1 MNTEER
7 NKIDNFIELF
17 KNFKQKQQQQKLR
30 GLNDFNLFTTL
41 LKASDEVRLHSRFL
55 NFLLNPNGEH
65 CQGSLFLDLFL
76 EKCGLADFLDTSN
89 TSVFAEYN
97 SIDLYL
103 TDGNNH
109 IIIENKIW
117 AGDQQKQIKRYIETI
132 KEENKDINLT
142 ENLVVIYLSLDREE
156 PTDYSLYNSI
166 TEKQNGFYVENGF
179 LVAIKDGLKTVE
191 KYKFK
196 SINYN
201 NQIKKWLKASLQEVG
216 NITNLSF
223 AITQYQ
229 EVVERLDG
237 TYKNKI
243 MSFKEYLKYENK
255 NKYNKL
261 ELMKTMKEISDEYPD
276 FRKETIKS
284 FLEQAMKNLK
294 EKFEDH
300 KWQVVDKEI
309 SGGKQYESFII
320 QQAENANF
328 VFRFEFE
335 KKDFYESIWGIF
347 SIDAYK
353 NEENKKDV
361 KVLRENQSI
370 KEKLKKLKDDK
381 ILTRES
387 DLWLK
392 YGLYQNDLWD
402 KIIAE
407 GGVKKAVEGFIKQF
421 MGIFKSCECIIIR
434 CNEILEQKK

>member
-1 MNTEER
+1 M
-7 NKIDNFIELF
+7 
-17 KNFKQKQQQQKLR
+17 R

-201 NQIKKWLKASLQEVG
+201 NQIKKWLEASLQEVG

-229 EVVERLDG
+229 EVIERLDG

-243 MSFKEYLKYENK
+243 MSFKEYLKDADK
-255 NKYNKL
+255 KKYNKL
-261 ELMKTMKEISDEYPD
+261 ELMKTMKEISDEYPSV
-276 FRKETIKS
+276 RKETIKS

-300 KWQVVDKEI
+300 KWQVVDNEI
-309 SGGKQYESFII
+309 WGGEQYKSFII

-335 KKDFYESIWGIF
+335 KKDFYEPIWGIF
-347 SIDAYK
+347 SIGAHK
-353 NEENKKDV
+353 KETSKKDL
-361 KVLRENQSI
+361 KDLRENQSI

-392 YGLYQNDLWD
+392 YSFYQNDLWD
-402 KIIAE
+402 KIIAD
-407 GGVKKAVEGFIKQF
+407 GGEWKAVEGFIKQI

>member
-1 MNTEER
+1 MNTEEI

-41 LKASDEVRLHSRFL
+41 LKPNDEVRLHSRFL

-201 NQIKKWLKASLQEVG
+201 NQIKKWLEASLQEVG
-216 NITNLSF
+216 NITNLSL

-229 EVVERLDG
+229 EVIERLYNN
-237 TYKNKI
+237 YKKKI
-243 MSFKEYLKYENK
+243 MGLTEYLAQKE
-255 NKYNKL
+255 NKL
-261 ELMKTMKEISDEYPD
+261 ETIQTMQEIVREYQV
-276 FRKETIKS
+276 FRKEETLKP
-284 FLEQAMKNLK
+284 FLEQIVNRL
-294 EKFEDH
+294 
-300 KWQVVDKEI
+300 
-309 SGGKQYESFII
+309 
-320 QQAENANF
+320 
-328 VFRFEFE
+328 
-335 KKDFYESIWGIF
+335 KKDFKNFGWEVIIKNRLWSGKKWCFPLRIQQSETAEVLFGFEYRQDDFYDLAWGIVRRNNGVDF
-347 SIDAYK
+347 EELKK
-353 NEENKKDV
+353 NKNIENKLGQV
-361 KVLRENQSI
+361 KNPLG
-370 KEKLKKLKDDK
+370 EKNNDWWLQWGCYNKG
-381 ILTRES
+381 
-387 DLWLK
+387 DL
-392 YGLYQNDLWD
+392 LY
-402 KIIAE
+402 KIIQE
-407 GGVKKAVEGFIKQF
+407 DGVEKAVEGFIKQF
-421 MGIFKSCECIIIR
+421 MEIFESYKDIVVL
-434 CNEILEQKK
+434 CNKILEQKK